1 MILLSKLAEKSFDEK
16 KKAGK
21 KVISSGGAPGIHKKI
36 QSNRFA
42 LANKLIIS
50 KLKG

>member
-1 MILLSKLAEKSFDEK
+1 MKLLADLATKVYEEK

-21 KVISSGGAPGIHKKI
+21 KVISSGGAPGLHKKI

>member
-1 MILLSKLAEKSFDEK
+1 MKLLADLATKVYGER

-21 KVISSGGAPGIHKKI
+21 KVISSDSVPGLHKKI

-42 LANKLIIS
+42 LANKLIIN